1 MEDQEIVALFWKRD
15 ESAIQE
21 TSKKYGMYCYS
32 IAYRILKN
40 HEDSEESVNDTYV
53 DAWHSMP
60 PHKPSLLSTFLGK
73 ITRRI
78 AIDKWRASRAEK
90 RGNGEMSL
98 VWDELEECI
107 ASENDIDTEI
117 DRKQLAQTV
126 NAFMKTLSDSER
138 KVFVCRYFYMD
149 PLESICKKFGFS
161 EGKVKSMLFRTREK
175 LRVYLQKEGF

>member
-1 MEDQEIVALFWKRD
+1 MEDKEIVSLFWKRD

-40 HEDSEESVNDTYV
+40 HEDSEESVNDTYI
-53 DAWHSMP
+53 DAWNSMP
-60 PHKPSLLSTFLGK
+60 PNKPFLLSTFLGK

-78 AIDKWRASRAEK
+78 AIDKWRVAHAEK
-90 RGNGEMSL
+90 RGSGETAL
-98 VWDELEECI
+98 VLDELKECLT
-107 ASENDIDTEI
+107 SENDIETEI
-117 DRKQLAQTV
+117 DRIQLAQTV
-126 NAFMKTLSDSER
+126 NAFMKTLSEQER

-149 PLESICKKFGFS
+149 SLESVCKKFGFS
-161 EGKVKSMLFRTREK
+161 ESKVKSMLFRVREK

>member
-1 MEDQEIVALFWKRD
+1 MEDQEIVALFWQRD
-15 ESAIQE
+15 ESAIEE

-53 DAWHSMP
+53 DAWHSIP
-60 PHKPSLLSTFLGK
+60 PNKPLLLSAFLAK
-73 ITRRI
+73 LTRRI

-90 RGNGEMSL
+90 RGSGETAL
-98 VWDELEECI
+98 VLDELAECI
-107 ASENDIDTEI
+107 TSENDIDTEI

-126 NAFMKTLSDSER
+126 NAFIKTLSDSER

-149 PLESICKKFGFS
+149 SLESVCRKFGFS
-161 EGKVKSMLFRTREK
+161 EGKVKSMLFRMREK